1 MNLDGSERGRPQ
13 QTRIISKSL
22 PSRYRVSKNILFSS
36 IFFFLNW
43 ILNIYNSWR
52 KFSFFFVNW
61 NFKLHY
67 KNYEFLGRESFS
79 FALFSFKLYLI

>member
-1 MNLDGSERGRPQ
+1 MGQREVVPNRQGLFLNL
-13 QTRIISKSL
+13 SL
-22 PSRYRVSKNILFSS
+22 LVGYRVSKKILFSS